1 MEAHGHGSIDSFGN
15 VHMAAWVK
23 STYWTLADMMTIGE
37 EAHHTCET
45 VVEALV
51 SNEEVFAVSEA
62 TLKQRWSNAEATV
75 TLCFFFIKFVFL
87 STVVALD
94 LNLIISEIIML
105 NAIGHELFWTY
116 N

>member
-1 MEAHGHGSIDSFGN
+1 MRVEVALDIVSHARLRLTMEAHGHGSIDSFGN

-51 SNEEVFAVSEA
+51 SNEQVFAVSEA
-62 TLKQRWSNAEATV
+62 TLKQR
-75 TLCFFFIKFVFL
+75 
-87 STVVALD
+87 
-94 LNLIISEIIML
+94 
-105 NAIGHELFWTY
+105 
-116 N
+116 